1 MAVTE
6 LAGIDDLPPR
16 RTLRELL
23 PLLGSL
29 LGAFGLIGVLVGVMS
44 IGAVQRSSPAFVV
57 PTPDVVAAA
66 VDDSVADPGASVDTT
81 PARRANDTA
90 AVVISPTR
98 RVDPRWAARTAAL
111 TGIPVRAVLAYG
123 SATLTLDRQQPGCH
137 IAWNTLA
144 GIGAVE
150 SAHGTHSGARLLA
163 SGTTVP
169 AIRGPALNGKGV
181 GTIRD
186 SDNGS
191 WDGDRAWDRAV
202 GPMQFIPGTWRRWG
216 TDGSGDGVADP
227 NQIDDAALTAARYLC
242 ASGSMASGDGWRA
255 AILSYNHSDAYVN
268 NVAAMA
274 NRYAAATRG

>member
-1 MAVTE
+1 MAFTE
-6 LAGIDDLPPR
+6 LADIDDLPPR
-16 RTLRELL
+16 RTLREVL

-29 LGAFGLIGVLVGVMS
+29 LGAFGLVGVLVGVMT

-66 VDDSVADPGASVDTT
+66 VDDSVADPGATGDIT
-81 PARRANDTA
+81 PDAPADDTA

-98 RVDPRWAARTAAL
+98 RVDPNWAARTAAA

-123 SATLTLDRQQPGCH
+123 SATLTLGTQQPGCH

>member
-16 RTLRELL
+16 RTLREIL

-29 LGAFGLIGVLVGVMS
+29 LGAFGLVGVVVGVMS
-44 IGAVQRSSPAFVV
+44 IGAVQRSSPAFIV

-66 VDDSVADPGASVDTT
+66 VDDSVAGTGATGDPT
-81 PARRANDTA
+81 PAQPASDTA
-90 AVVISPTR
+90 AVAISPTR
-98 RVDPRWAARTAAL
+98 RVDRSWAARTAAL

-123 SATLTLDRQQPGCH
+123 SATLTLGTQQPGCR

-169 AIRGPALNGKGV
+169 PIRGPALNGKGV

-186 SDNGS
+186 SDNGN
-191 WDGDRAWDRAV
+191 WDGDRSWDRAV

-255 AILSYNHSDAYVN
+255 AILSYNHSDAYVTS
-268 NVAAMA
+268 VAAMA

>member
-1 MAVTE
+1 M
-6 LAGIDDLPPR
+6 
-16 RTLRELL
+16 
-23 PLLGSL
+23 
-29 LGAFGLIGVLVGVMS
+29 
-44 IGAVQRSSPAFVV
+44 

-66 VDDSVADPGASVDTT
+66 VDDSVAEPGATGDIT
-81 PARRANDTA
+81 PDAPADDTA

-98 RVDPRWAARTAAL
+98 RVDPNWAARTAAA

-123 SATLTLDRQQPGCH
+123 SATLTLGTQQPGCH

>member
-1 MAVTE
+1 MAATE
-6 LAGIDDLPPR
+6 LAGIDELPPR
-16 RTLRELL
+16 RSLRDVL
-23 PLLGSL
+23 PLLGSII
-29 LGAFGLIGVLVGVMS
+29 GAFGLVGVLVGVMS
-44 IGAVQRSSPAFVV
+44 IGAVQRSSQAFIVPAPVA
-57 PTPDVVAAA
+57 VAANT
-66 VDDSVADPGASVDTT
+66 DDSAPDQRATEET
-81 PARRANDTA
+81 APARASHNKT
-90 AVVISPTR
+90 AVVNSPTR
-98 RVDPRWAARTAAL
+98 RVDPTWAARTAAA

-123 SATLTLDRQQPGCH
+123 SATLTVGAQQPGCH

-150 SAHGTHSGARLLA
+150 SAHGTHSGARLLS
-163 SGTTVP
+163 SGTSVP

-186 SDNGS
+186 SDNGAL
-191 WDGDRAWDRAV
+191 DGDRSWDRAV

-268 NVAAMA
+268 NVAAVA
-274 NRYAAATRG
+274 NHYAAATRG

>member
-1 MAVTE
+1 MAFTE
-6 LAGIDDLPPR
+6 LAEVDDPQPR
-16 RTLRELL
+16 RSLRAVL
-23 PLLGSL
+23 PLVGSL
-29 LGAFGLIGVLVGVMS
+29 LGAFGLVGVLVGAMS

-57 PTPDVVAAA
+57 PTPDVVNAAL
-66 VDDSVADPGASVDTT
+66 DDSVADPGATGDIT
-81 PARRANDTA
+81 PDAPANDTA
-90 AVVISPTR
+90 AQANSPAR
-98 RVDPRWAARTAAL
+98 RVDPAWAARTAAV
-111 TGIPVRAVLAYG
+111 TGIPVRAMLAYG
-123 SATLTLDRQQPGCH
+123 SAALTIGTQRPGCH

-144 GIGAVE
+144 AIGAVE

-163 SGTTVP
+163 SGTSVP
-169 AIRGPALNGKGV
+169 AIRGPALNGNGV

-191 WDGDRAWDRAV
+191 WDGDRSWDRAV

-216 TDGSGDGVADP
+216 TDGNGDGVADP

-242 ASGSMASGDGWRA
+242 ASGSMAAGDGWRA

>member
-1 MAVTE
+1 MERVE
-6 LAGIDDLPPR
+6 NEDLRAR
-16 RTLRELL
+16 RSLRDVL
-23 PLLGSL
+23 PLVGSL
-29 LGAFGLIGVLVGVMS
+29 LGAFGLVGVLIGVMT
-44 IGAVQRSSPAFVV
+44 IGAVQRSSPAFIV
-57 PTPDVVAAA
+57 PTPEVVAAA
-66 VDDSVADPGASVDTT
+66 GEGSAPAPRAGESSASARSVNAAAAT
-81 PARRANDTA
+81 ART
-90 AVVISPTR
+90 PTR
-98 RVDPRWAARTAAL
+98 RVDPAWAARTAFA

-123 SATLTLDRQQPGCH
+123 SATLTVGAQQPGCH

-186 SDNGS
+186 SDDGA
-191 WDGDRAWDRAV
+191 WDGDRSWDRAI

-227 NQIDDAALTAARYLC
+227 NQIDDAALSAARYLC
-242 ASGSMASGDGWRA
+242 ASGSMADGDGWRA
-255 AILSYNHSDAYVN
+255 AILRYNRSDAYVN
-268 NVAAMA
+268 TVAAVA

>member
-1 MAVTE
+1 MTVTE
-6 LAGIDDLPPR
+6 PGEVDDLPAR
-16 RTLRELL
+16 RTLREIL

-29 LGAFGLIGVLVGVMS
+29 LGAFGLVGVLVGVMS
-44 IGAVQRSSPAFVV
+44 IGAVQRSSPALIV

-66 VDDSVADPGASVDTT
+66 VDDSVADPGAAGDTT
-81 PARRANDTA
+81 PDPPANDTA
-90 AVVISPTR
+90 AVVSSPTR
-98 RVDPRWAARTAAL
+98 RVDPTWAARTAAA

-123 SATLTLDRQQPGCH
+123 SATLTLGSQQPGCR

-163 SGTTVP
+163 SGTSVP

-191 WDGDRAWDRAV
+191 WDGDRSWDRAV

-227 NQIDDAALTAARYLC
+227 NQIDDAALSAARYLC

-268 NVAAMA
+268 SVAAVA